1 MGIYGCISEKQNKF
15 AFLSICTY
23 IRIVVADILGKS
35 AICLRK
41 FSAIMYHRIFDIENR
56 LDEAMFLFGGRQ
68 TGKSTLLKERF
79 PKAVYIDLLKSDV
92 RNRFKQ
98 HPEEFRESLL
108 RYPPETLVIVDEIQK
123 VPDLL
128 DEVHWLMVEKGLWF
142 ILSGSSARKIKK
154 SGANNLGGRAI
165 PETLF
170 PLVSAEIPDFDLE
183 RAVQN
188 GMIPRHYMVAN
199 ARNRMRAYIDLYLKE
214 EIIEEALV
222 QNVDEFVRFMEVAA
236 IMDGEIL
243 NYENVASDCEVSAN
257 TVKAY
262 YKILV
267 DTLLGFEVPAYRKVI
282 KRKLYKSPRFYYFD
296 VGIANHLTK
305 RYHLAPKTP
314 EYGHAFEHL
323 IMQEIVAYLGYTNSD
338 EELTYW
344 HTYEN
349 LEVDAVIGDARV
361 AIEIKSKEHIDLDDK
376 KGVTEFAKEHPDTKQ
391 IIVSRDRISRRSG
404 DVDLYYVIDFFK
416 ALWAGEI
423 I

>member
-1 MGIYGCISEKQNKF
+1 M
-15 AFLSICTY
+15 
-23 IRIVVADILGKS
+23 
-35 AICLRK
+35 RK
-41 FSAIMYHRIFDIENR
+41 FITDMYRRIFDIENR

-123 VPDLL
+123 VPELL

-154 SGANNLGGRAI
+154 IGANNLGGRAI

-188 GMIPRHYMVAN
+188 GMIPRHYAVAN

-222 QNVDEFVRFMEVAA
+222 QNADEFVRFMEVAA

-282 KRKLYKSPRFYYFD
+282 KRKLYKAPRFYYFD

-305 RYHLAPKTP
+305 RYHLAPRTP

-323 IMQEIVAYLGYTNSD
+323 IMQEIAAYLGYTNSD

-361 AIEIKSKEHIDLDDK
+361 AIEIKSKEHIDHDDK
-376 KGVTEFAKEHPDTKQ
+376 KGVTEFAKEHPDTRQ

-404 DVDLYYVIDFFK
+404 DVDLYYVTDFFK
-416 ALWAGEI
+416 ALWAGKI

>member
-1 MGIYGCISEKQNKF
+1 
-15 AFLSICTY
+15 
-23 IRIVVADILGKS
+23 
-35 AICLRK
+35 
-41 FSAIMYHRIFDIENR
+41 MYHRIFDIENR

-142 ILSGSSARKIKK
+142 ILSGSSARKIKR

-267 DTLLGFEVPAYRKVI
+267 DTLLGFEVSAYRKVI

-361 AIEIKSKEHIDLDDK
+361 AIEIKSKEHIDHDDK
-376 KGVTEFAKEHPDTKQ
+376 KGVTEFAKEHPLAKQ
-391 IIVSRDRISRRSG
+391 IIVSKDRISRRSG
-404 DVDLYYVIDFFK
+404 DVDLYYVTDFFK

>member
-1 MGIYGCISEKQNKF
+1 
-15 AFLSICTY
+15 
-23 IRIVVADILGKS
+23 
-35 AICLRK
+35 
-41 FSAIMYHRIFDIENR
+41 MYHRIFDIENR

-361 AIEIKSKEHIDLDDK
+361 AIEIKSKEHIDHDDK

-404 DVDLYYVIDFFK
+404 DVDLYYVTDFFK

>member
-1 MGIYGCISEKQNKF
+1 
-15 AFLSICTY
+15 
-23 IRIVVADILGKS
+23 
-35 AICLRK
+35 
-41 FSAIMYHRIFDIENR
+41 MYHRIFDVENR
-56 LDEAMFLFGGRQ
+56 LDEAMFLFGARQ

-79 PKAVYIDLLKSDV
+79 PKAIYIDLLKSDV

-170 PLVSAEIPDFDLE
+170 PLVSAEIPDFDIE

-199 ARNRMRAYIDLYLKE
+199 ARNRMRAYIDLYVKE

-222 QNVDEFVRFMEVAA
+222 QNVDEFIRFMEVAA

-243 NYENVASDCEVSAN
+243 NYENVASDCGVSAN

-296 VGIANHLTK
+296 IGIANHLTK
-305 RYHLAPKTP
+305 RYQLAPKTP

-323 IMQEIVAYLGYTNSD
+323 IMQEIVAYLAYTNSD

-349 LEVDAVIGDARV
+349 IEVDAIIGDARV
-361 AIEIKSKEHIDLDDK
+361 AIEIKSTDHIDHGDK
-376 KGVTEFAKEHPDTKQ
+376 KGIMEFAKEHPNAKQ
-391 IIVSRDRISRRSG
+391 ILVSRDRISRRSG
-404 DVDLYYVIDFFK
+404 NVDLYYVTDFFK
-416 ALWAGEI
+416 TLWAGEI

>member
-1 MGIYGCISEKQNKF
+1 
-15 AFLSICTY
+15 
-23 IRIVVADILGKS
+23 
-35 AICLRK
+35 
-41 FSAIMYHRIFDIENR
+41 MYHRIFDVENR
-56 LDEAMFLFGGRQ
+56 LDEAMFLFGARQ

-79 PKAVYIDLLKSDV
+79 PKAIYIDLLKSDV
-92 RNRFKQ
+92 RTRFKQ

-154 SGANNLGGRAI
+154 SGANNLGGRAM

-170 PLVSAEIPDFDLE
+170 PLVSAEIPDFDIE

-199 ARNRMRAYIDLYLKE
+199 ARNRMRAYIDLYVKE

-222 QNVDEFVRFMEVAA
+222 QNVDEFIRFMEVAA

-243 NYENVASDCEVSAN
+243 NYENVASDCGVSAN

-296 VGIANHLTK
+296 IGIANHLTK
-305 RYHLAPKTP
+305 RYQLAPKTP

-323 IMQEIVAYLGYTNSD
+323 IMQEIVAYLAYTNSD

-349 LEVDAVIGDARV
+349 IEVDAIIGDARV
-361 AIEIKSKEHIDLDDK
+361 AIEIKSTDHVDHGDK
-376 KGVTEFAKEHPDTKQ
+376 KGIMEFAKEHPNAKQ
-391 IIVSRDRISRRSG
+391 ILVSRDRISRRSG
-404 DVDLYYVIDFFK
+404 NMDLYYVTDFFK
-416 ALWAGEI
+416 TLWAGEI

>member
-1 MGIYGCISEKQNKF
+1 
-15 AFLSICTY
+15 
-23 IRIVVADILGKS
+23 
-35 AICLRK
+35 
-41 FSAIMYHRIFDIENR
+41 MYHRIFDVENR
-56 LDEAMFLFGGRQ
+56 LDEAMFLFGARQ

-79 PKAVYIDLLKSDV
+79 PKAIYIDLLKSDV

-108 RYPPETLVIVDEIQK
+108 RYPPKTLVIVDEIQK

-170 PLVSAEIPDFDLE
+170 PLVSAEIPDFDIE
-183 RAVQN
+183 RAIQN

-199 ARNRMRAYIDLYLKE
+199 ARNRMRAYIDLYVKE

-222 QNVDEFVRFMEVAA
+222 QNVDEFIRFMEVAA

-243 NYENVASDCEVSAN
+243 NYENVASDCGVSAN

-296 VGIANHLTK
+296 IGIANHLTK
-305 RYHLAPKTP
+305 RYQLAPKTP

-323 IMQEIVAYLGYTNSD
+323 IIQEIVAYLAYTNSD

-349 LEVDAVIGDARV
+349 IEVDAIIGDARV
-361 AIEIKSKEHIDLDDK
+361 AIEIKSTDHVDHDDK
-376 KGVTEFAKEHPDTKQ
+376 KGIMEFAKEHPNAKQ
-391 IIVSRDRISRRSG
+391 ILVSRDRISRRSG
-404 DVDLYYVIDFFK
+404 NVDLYYVTDFFK

>member
-1 MGIYGCISEKQNKF
+1 
-15 AFLSICTY
+15 
-23 IRIVVADILGKS
+23 
-35 AICLRK
+35 
-41 FSAIMYHRIFDIENR
+41 MYHRIFDIENR

-222 QNVDEFVRFMEVAA
+222 QNVDDFVRFMEVAA

-361 AIEIKSKEHIDLDDK
+361 AIEIKSKEHIDHDDK
-376 KGVTEFAKEHPDTKQ
+376 KGITEFAKEHPDTKQ
-391 IIVSRDRISRRSG
+391 IIVSKDRISRRSG
-404 DVDLYYVIDFFK
+404 DVDLYYVTDFFK

>member
-1 MGIYGCISEKQNKF
+1 
-15 AFLSICTY
+15 
-23 IRIVVADILGKS
+23 
-35 AICLRK
+35 
-41 FSAIMYHRIFDIENR
+41 MYHRIFDVENR
-56 LDEAMFLFGGRQ
+56 RDEAMFLFGARQ

-79 PKAVYIDLLKSDV
+79 PKAIYIDLLKSDV

-170 PLVSAEIPDFDLE
+170 PLVSAEIPDFDIE

-199 ARNRMRAYIDLYLKE
+199 ARNRMRAYIDLYVKE

-222 QNVDEFVRFMEVAA
+222 QNVDEFIRFMEVAA

-243 NYENVASDCEVSAN
+243 NYENVASDCGVSAN

-296 VGIANHLTK
+296 IGIANHLTK
-305 RYHLAPKTP
+305 RYQLAPKTP

-323 IMQEIVAYLGYTNSD
+323 IIQEIVAYLAYTNSD

-349 LEVDAVIGDARV
+349 IEVDAIIGDARV
-361 AIEIKSKEHIDLDDK
+361 AIEIKSTDHVDHGDK
-376 KGVTEFAKEHPDTKQ
+376 KGIMEFAKEHPNAKQ
-391 IIVSRDRISRRSG
+391 ILVSRDRISRRSG
-404 DVDLYYVIDFFK
+404 NVDLYYVTDFFK

>member
-1 MGIYGCISEKQNKF
+1 M
-15 AFLSICTY
+15 
-23 IRIVVADILGKS
+23 
-35 AICLRK
+35 RK
-41 FSAIMYHRIFDIENR
+41 FITDMYRRIFDIENR

-123 VPDLL
+123 VPELL

-170 PLVSAEIPDFDLE
+170 PLVSAEISDFDLE

-188 GMIPRHYMVAN
+188 GMIPRHYAVAN

-222 QNVDEFVRFMEVAA
+222 QNADEFVRFMEVAA

-282 KRKLYKSPRFYYFD
+282 KRKLYKAPRFYYFD

-305 RYHLAPKTP
+305 RYHLAPRTP

-323 IMQEIVAYLGYTNSD
+323 IMQEIAAYLGYTNSD

-361 AIEIKSKEHIDLDDK
+361 AIEIKSKEHIDHDDK
-376 KGVTEFAKEHPDTKQ
+376 KGVTEFAKEHPDTRQ

-404 DVDLYYVIDFFK
+404 DVDLYYVTDFFK

>member
-1 MGIYGCISEKQNKF
+1 MRKF
-15 AFLSICTY
+15 ITDMY
-23 IRIVVADILGKS
+23 RRIV
-35 AICLRK
+35 
-41 FSAIMYHRIFDIENR
+41 DIENR

-188 GMIPRHYMVAN
+188 GMIPRHYAVAN
-199 ARNRMRAYIDLYLKE
+199 ARNRMRSYIDLYLKE

-222 QNVDEFVRFMEVAA
+222 QNADEFVRFMEVAA

-282 KRKLYKSPRFYYFD
+282 KRKLYKAPRFYYFD

-305 RYHLAPKTP
+305 RYHLAPRTP

-323 IMQEIVAYLGYTNSD
+323 IMQEIAAYLGYTNSD

-361 AIEIKSKEHIDLDDK
+361 AIEIKSKEHIDHDDK
-376 KGVTEFAKEHPDTKQ
+376 KGVTEFAKEHPDTRQ

-404 DVDLYYVIDFFK
+404 DVDLYYVTDFFK

>member
-1 MGIYGCISEKQNKF
+1 
-15 AFLSICTY
+15 
-23 IRIVVADILGKS
+23 
-35 AICLRK
+35 
-41 FSAIMYHRIFDIENR
+41 MYRRIFDIENR

-79 PKAVYIDLLKSDV
+79 PKAVFIDLLKSDV

-98 HPEEFRESLL
+98 HPEEFRERLL

-188 GMIPRHYMVAN
+188 GMIPRHYVVAN

-214 EIIEEALV
+214 EIVEESLV
-222 QNVDEFVRFMEVAA
+222 QNADEFVRFMEVAA

-282 KRKLYKSPRFYYFD
+282 KRKLYKAPRFYYFD

-305 RYHLAPKTP
+305 RYHLAPRTP

-323 IMQEIVAYLGYTNSD
+323 IIQEIVAYLGYTNSD

-361 AIEIKSKEHIDLDDK
+361 AIEIKSKEHIDHDDK
-376 KGVTEFAKEHPDTKQ
+376 KGVTEFAKEHPDTRQ

-404 DVDLYYVIDFFK
+404 DVDLFSFDYQRVIYLAKYVPGKSIAKFQETKAFFTNT
-416 ALWAGEI
+416 
-423 I
+423 

>member
-1 MGIYGCISEKQNKF
+1 M
-15 AFLSICTY
+15 
-23 IRIVVADILGKS
+23 
-35 AICLRK
+35 LRK
-41 FSAIMYHRIFDIENR
+41 FQFIMYHRIFDIENR

-68 TGKSTLLKERF
+68 VGKSTLLKERF
-79 PKAVYIDLLKSDV
+79 PKAIYIDLLKSDI

-123 VPDLL
+123 IPDLL
-128 DEVHWLMVEKGLWF
+128 DEVHWLMVEKDLWF
-142 ILSGSSARKIKK
+142 ILSGSSARKIKR

-170 PLVSAEIPDFDLE
+170 PLVSAEIPDYDLD

-199 ARNRMRAYIDLYLKE
+199 AQNRMRAYVDLYLKE
-214 EIIEEALV
+214 EIIEESLV
-222 QNVDEFVRFMEVAA
+222 QNVDEFIRFMEVAA

-243 NYENVASDCEVSAN
+243 NYENVASDCGVSAN

-267 DTLLGFEVPAYRKVI
+267 ETLLGFEVPAYRKVI
-282 KRKLYKSPRFYYFD
+282 KRKLYKSSRFYYFD

-305 RYHLAPKTP
+305 RYHLAPRTP

-323 IMQEIVAYLGYTNSD
+323 IIQEIRAYLGYTGSE

-361 AIEIKSKEHIDLDDK
+361 AIEIKSTDHVNHDDK
-376 KGVTEFAKEHPDTKQ
+376 KSVTEFAKEHPETKQ
-391 IIVSRDRISRRSG
+391 ILVSRDRISRRSG
-404 DVDLYYVIDFFK
+404 DVDLYYVTDFFK

>member
-1 MGIYGCISEKQNKF
+1 
-15 AFLSICTY
+15 
-23 IRIVVADILGKS
+23 
-35 AICLRK
+35 
-41 FSAIMYHRIFDIENR
+41 MYHRIFDIENR

-361 AIEIKSKEHIDLDDK
+361 AIEIKSKEHIDHDDK

-391 IIVSRDRISRRSG
+391 ILVSRDRISRRSG
-404 DVDLYYVIDFFK
+404 DVDLYYVTDFFK

>member
-1 MGIYGCISEKQNKF
+1 M
-15 AFLSICTY
+15 
-23 IRIVVADILGKS
+23 
-35 AICLRK
+35 LRK
-41 FSAIMYHRIFDIENR
+41 FQFIMYHRIFDIENR

-68 TGKSTLLKERF
+68 VGKSTLLKERF
-79 PKAVYIDLLKSDV
+79 PKAIYIDLLKSDI

-123 VPDLL
+123 IPDLL
-128 DEVHWLMVEKGLWF
+128 DEVHWLMVEKDLWF
-142 ILSGSSARKIKK
+142 ILSGSSARKIKR

-170 PLVSAEIPDFDLE
+170 PLVSAEIPDYDLD

-199 ARNRMRAYIDLYLKE
+199 AQNRMRAYVDLYLKE
-214 EIIEEALV
+214 EIIEESLV
-222 QNVDEFVRFMEVAA
+222 QNVDEFIRFMEVAA

-243 NYENVASDCEVSAN
+243 NYENVASDCGVSAN

-267 DTLLGFEVPAYRKVI
+267 ETLLGFEVPAYRKVI
-282 KRKLYKSPRFYYFD
+282 KRKLYKSSRFYYFD

-305 RYHLAPKTP
+305 RYHLAPRTP

-323 IMQEIVAYLGYTNSD
+323 IIQEIRAYLGYTGSE

-361 AIEIKSKEHIDLDDK
+361 AIEIKSTDHVNHDDK
-376 KGVTEFAKEHPDTKQ
+376 KGVTEFAKEHPETKQ
-391 IIVSRDRISRRSG
+391 ILVSRDRISRRSG
-404 DVDLYYVIDFFK
+404 DVDLYYVTDFFK
-416 ALWAGEI
+416 ALWAGENI
-423 I
+423 

>member
-1 MGIYGCISEKQNKF
+1 
-15 AFLSICTY
+15 
-23 IRIVVADILGKS
+23 
-35 AICLRK
+35 
-41 FSAIMYHRIFDIENR
+41 MYHRIFDVENR
-56 LDEAMFLFGGRQ
+56 LDEAMFLFGARQ

-79 PKAVYIDLLKSDV
+79 PKAIYIDLLKSDV

-170 PLVSAEIPDFDLE
+170 PLVSAEIPDFDIE

-199 ARNRMRAYIDLYLKE
+199 ARNRMRAYIDLYVKE

-222 QNVDEFVRFMEVAA
+222 QNVDEFIRFMEVAA

-243 NYENVASDCEVSAN
+243 NYENVASDCGVSAN

-296 VGIANHLTK
+296 IGIANHLTK
-305 RYHLAPKTP
+305 RYQLAPKTP

-323 IMQEIVAYLGYTNSD
+323 IIQEIVAYLAYTNSD
-338 EELTYW
+338 EELSYW
-344 HTYEN
+344 HTYDN
-349 LEVDAVIGDARV
+349 IEVDAIIGDARV
-361 AIEIKSKEHIDLDDK
+361 AIEIKSTDHVDHGDK
-376 KGVTEFAKEHPDTKQ
+376 KGIMEFAKEHPNAKQ
-391 IIVSRDRISRRSG
+391 ILVSRDRISRRSG
-404 DVDLYYVIDFFK
+404 NVDLYYVTDFFK

>member
-1 MGIYGCISEKQNKF
+1 
-15 AFLSICTY
+15 
-23 IRIVVADILGKS
+23 
-35 AICLRK
+35 
-41 FSAIMYHRIFDIENR
+41 MYRRIFDIENH

-68 TGKSTLLKERF
+68 VGKSTLLKERF
-79 PKAVYIDLLKSDV
+79 PKAVYIDLLKSDI

-142 ILSGSSARKIKK
+142 ILSGSSARKIKR

-170 PLVSAEIPDFDLE
+170 PLVSAEIPDFDLD
-183 RAVQN
+183 RAIQN

-222 QNVDEFVRFMEVAA
+222 QNVDEFIRFMEVAA

-243 NYENVASDCEVSAN
+243 NYENVASDCGVSAN

-267 DTLLGFEVPAYRKVI
+267 ETLLGFEVPAYRKVI

-305 RYHLAPKTP
+305 RYHLAPRTP

-323 IMQEIVAYLGYTNSD
+323 IMQEIRAYLGYTGSE

-344 HTYEN
+344 HTYGN

-361 AIEIKSKEHIDLDDK
+361 AIEIKSTDHVDHDDK
-376 KGVTEFAKEHPDTKQ
+376 KGVMEFAKEHPETKQ
-391 IIVSRDRISRRSG
+391 ILVSRDRISRRSG
-404 DVDLYYVIDFFK
+404 DVDLYYVTDFFK

>member
-1 MGIYGCISEKQNKF
+1 
-15 AFLSICTY
+15 
-23 IRIVVADILGKS
+23 
-35 AICLRK
+35 
-41 FSAIMYHRIFDIENR
+41 MYHRIFDIENR

-142 ILSGSSARKIKK
+142 ILSGSSARKIKR

-361 AIEIKSKEHIDLDDK
+361 AIEIKSKEHIDHDDK

-404 DVDLYYVIDFFK
+404 DVDLYYVTDFFK

>member
-1 MGIYGCISEKQNKF
+1 M
-15 AFLSICTY
+15 
-23 IRIVVADILGKS
+23 
-35 AICLRK
+35 RK
-41 FSAIMYHRIFDIENR
+41 FITDMYRRIFDIENR

-170 PLVSAEIPDFDLE
+170 PLVSAEIPDLDLE

-188 GMIPRHYMVAN
+188 GMIPRHYAVAN
-199 ARNRMRAYIDLYLKE
+199 ARNRMRSYIDLYLKE
-214 EIIEEALV
+214 EIIEETLV
-222 QNVDEFVRFMEVAA
+222 QNADEFVRFMEVAA

-282 KRKLYKSPRFYYFD
+282 KRKLYKAPRFYYFD

-305 RYHLAPKTP
+305 RYHLAPRTP

-323 IMQEIVAYLGYTNSD
+323 IMQEIAAYLGYTNSD

-361 AIEIKSKEHIDLDDK
+361 AIEIKSKEHIDHDDK
-376 KGVTEFAKEHPDTKQ
+376 KGVTEFAKEHPDTRQ

-404 DVDLYYVIDFFK
+404 DVDLYYVTDFFK

>member
-1 MGIYGCISEKQNKF
+1 
-15 AFLSICTY
+15 
-23 IRIVVADILGKS
+23 
-35 AICLRK
+35 
-41 FSAIMYHRIFDIENR
+41 MYHRIFDVENR
-56 LDEAMFLFGGRQ
+56 LDEAMFLFGARQ

-79 PKAVYIDLLKSDV
+79 PKAIYIDLLKSDV

-108 RYPPETLVIVDEIQK
+108 RYPPKTLVIVDEIQK

-170 PLVSAEIPDFDLE
+170 PLVSAEIPDFDIE
-183 RAVQN
+183 RAIQN

-199 ARNRMRAYIDLYLKE
+199 ARNRMRAYIDLYVKE

-222 QNVDEFVRFMEVAA
+222 QNVDEFIRFMEVAA

-243 NYENVASDCEVSAN
+243 NYENVASDCGVSAN

-296 VGIANHLTK
+296 IGIANHLTK
-305 RYHLAPKTP
+305 RYQLAPKTP

-323 IMQEIVAYLGYTNSD
+323 IIQEIVAYLAYTNSD
-338 EELTYW
+338 EELSYW

-349 LEVDAVIGDARV
+349 IEVDAIIGDARV
-361 AIEIKSKEHIDLDDK
+361 AIEIKSTDHVDHGDK
-376 KGVTEFAKEHPDTKQ
+376 KGIMEFAKEHPNAKQ
-391 IIVSRDRISRRSG
+391 ILVSRDRISRRSG
-404 DVDLYYVIDFFK
+404 NVDLYYVTDFFK

>member
-1 MGIYGCISEKQNKF
+1 M
-15 AFLSICTY
+15 
-23 IRIVVADILGKS
+23 
-35 AICLRK
+35 RK
-41 FSAIMYHRIFDIENR
+41 FRAIMYHRIFDIENR

-361 AIEIKSKEHIDLDDK
+361 AIEIKSKEHIDHDDK

-404 DVDLYYVIDFFK
+404 DVDLYYVTDFFK

>member
-1 MGIYGCISEKQNKF
+1 
-15 AFLSICTY
+15 
-23 IRIVVADILGKS
+23 
-35 AICLRK
+35 
-41 FSAIMYHRIFDIENR
+41 MYHRIFDVENR
-56 LDEAMFLFGGRQ
+56 LDEAMFLFGARQ

-79 PKAVYIDLLKSDV
+79 PKAIYIDLLKSDV

-108 RYPPETLVIVDEIQK
+108 RYPPKTIVIVDEIQK

-170 PLVSAEIPDFDLE
+170 PLVSAEIPDFDIE

-199 ARNRMRAYIDLYLKE
+199 ARNRMRAYIDLYVKE

-222 QNVDEFVRFMEVAA
+222 QNVDEFIRFMEVAA

-243 NYENVASDCEVSAN
+243 NYENVASDCGVSAN

-296 VGIANHLTK
+296 IGIANHLTK
-305 RYHLAPKTP
+305 RYQLAPKTP

-323 IMQEIVAYLGYTNSD
+323 IIQEIVAYLAYTNSD

-349 LEVDAVIGDARV
+349 IEVDAIIGDARV
-361 AIEIKSKEHIDLDDK
+361 AIEIKSKDHVDHGDK
-376 KGVTEFAKEHPDTKQ
+376 KGIMEFAKEHPNAKQ
-391 IIVSRDRISRRSG
+391 ILVSRDRISRRSG
-404 DVDLYYVIDFFK
+404 NVDLYYVIDFFK

>member
-1 MGIYGCISEKQNKF
+1 
-15 AFLSICTY
+15 
-23 IRIVVADILGKS
+23 
-35 AICLRK
+35 
-41 FSAIMYHRIFDIENR
+41 MYHRIFDIENR
-56 LDEAMFLFGGRQ
+56 LDEGMFLFGGRQ

-79 PKAVYIDLLKSDV
+79 PNAVYIDLLNSEM
-92 RNRFKQ
+92 RNRFSQ
-98 HPEEFRESLL
+98 HPEQFRERLL

-128 DEVHWLMVEKGLWF
+128 DEVHWLMVNKGLWF

-165 PETLF
+165 PEILY
-170 PLVSAEIPDFDLE
+170 PLVSAEIPDFDLD

-199 ARNRMRAYIDLYLKE
+199 ARNRMKGYIELYLKE

-222 QNVDEFVRFMEVAA
+222 QKVSDFIRFMEVAA

-262 YKILV
+262 YQILK

-282 KRKLYKSPRFYYFD
+282 KRKIFKAPRFYYFD
-296 VGIANHLTK
+296 VGIANYLTG
-305 RYHLAPKTP
+305 RYHLAEKTP

-338 EELTYW
+338 EELSYW

-361 AIEIKSKEHIDLDDK
+361 AIEIKSTDHADHDDK
-376 KGVTEFAKEHPDTKQ
+376 KSVMEFAKEHPGTKQ
-391 IIVSRDRISRRSG
+391 ILVSRDRISRRSG
-404 DVDLYYVIDFFK
+404 DVDLYYVTDFFK

>member
-1 MGIYGCISEKQNKF
+1 
-15 AFLSICTY
+15 
-23 IRIVVADILGKS
+23 
-35 AICLRK
+35 
-41 FSAIMYHRIFDIENR
+41 MYHRIFDVENR
-56 LDEAMFLFGGRQ
+56 LDEAMFLFGARQ

-79 PKAVYIDLLKSDV
+79 PKAIYIDLLKSDV

-170 PLVSAEIPDFDLE
+170 PLVSAEIPDFDIE

-199 ARNRMRAYIDLYLKE
+199 ARNRMRAYIDLYVKE

-222 QNVDEFVRFMEVAA
+222 QNVDEFIRFMEVAA

-243 NYENVASDCEVSAN
+243 NYENVASDCGVSAN

-296 VGIANHLTK
+296 IGIANHLTK
-305 RYHLAPKTP
+305 RYQLAPKTP

-323 IMQEIVAYLGYTNSD
+323 IIQEIVAYLAYTNSD
-338 EELTYW
+338 EELSYW

-349 LEVDAVIGDARV
+349 IEVDAIIGDARV
-361 AIEIKSKEHIDLDDK
+361 AIEIKSPDHVDHGDK
-376 KGVTEFAKEHPDTKQ
+376 KGIMEFAKEHPNAKQ
-391 IIVSRDRISRRSG
+391 ILVSRDRISRRSG
-404 DVDLYYVIDFFK
+404 NVDLYYVTDFFK

>member
-1 MGIYGCISEKQNKF
+1 
-15 AFLSICTY
+15 
-23 IRIVVADILGKS
+23 
-35 AICLRK
+35 
-41 FSAIMYHRIFDIENR
+41 MYRRIFDIENR

-188 GMIPRHYMVAN
+188 GMIPRHYAVAN

-222 QNVDEFVRFMEVAA
+222 QNADEFVRFMEVAA

-282 KRKLYKSPRFYYFD
+282 KRKLYKAPRFYYFD

-305 RYHLAPKTP
+305 RYHLAPRTP

-323 IMQEIVAYLGYTNSD
+323 IMQEIAAYLGYTNSD

-361 AIEIKSKEHIDLDDK
+361 AIEIKSKEHIDNDDK
-376 KGVTEFAKEHPDTKQ
+376 KGVTEFAKEHPDTRQ

-404 DVDLYYVIDFFK
+404 DVDLYYVTDFFK

>member
-1 MGIYGCISEKQNKF
+1 M
-15 AFLSICTY
+15 
-23 IRIVVADILGKS
+23 
-35 AICLRK
+35 RK
-41 FSAIMYHRIFDIENR
+41 FITDMYRRIFDIENR

-170 PLVSAEIPDFDLE
+170 PLVSAEIPDFNLE

-188 GMIPRHYMVAN
+188 GMIPRHYAVAN

-222 QNVDEFVRFMEVAA
+222 QNADEFVRFMEVAA

-282 KRKLYKSPRFYYFD
+282 KRKLYKAPRFYYFD

-305 RYHLAPKTP
+305 RYHLAPRTP

-323 IMQEIVAYLGYTNSD
+323 IMQEIAAYLGYTNSD

-361 AIEIKSKEHIDLDDK
+361 AIEIKSKEHIDHDDK
-376 KGVTEFAKEHPDTKQ
+376 KGVTEFAKEHPDTRQ

-404 DVDLYYVIDFFK
+404 EVDLYYVTDFFK

>member
-1 MGIYGCISEKQNKF
+1 
-15 AFLSICTY
+15 
-23 IRIVVADILGKS
+23 
-35 AICLRK
+35 
-41 FSAIMYHRIFDIENR
+41 MYHRIFDIENR

-222 QNVDEFVRFMEVAA
+222 QIVDEFVRFMEVAA

-361 AIEIKSKEHIDLDDK
+361 AIEIKSKEHIDHDDK
-376 KGVTEFAKEHPDTKQ
+376 KGITEFAKEHPDTKQ
-391 IIVSRDRISRRSG
+391 IIVSKDRISRRSG
-404 DVDLYYVIDFFK
+404 DVDLYYVTDFFK

>member
-1 MGIYGCISEKQNKF
+1 M
-15 AFLSICTY
+15 
-23 IRIVVADILGKS
+23 
-35 AICLRK
+35 RK
-41 FSAIMYHRIFDIENR
+41 FITDMYRRIFDIENR
-56 LDEAMFLFGGRQ
+56 LDGAMFLFGGRQ

-188 GMIPRHYMVAN
+188 GMIPRHYAVAN

-222 QNVDEFVRFMEVAA
+222 QNADEFVRFMEVAA

-267 DTLLGFEVPAYRKVI
+267 NTLLGFEVPAYRKVI
-282 KRKLYKSPRFYYFD
+282 KRKLYKAPRFYYFD

-305 RYHLAPKTP
+305 RYHLAPRTP

-323 IMQEIVAYLGYTNSD
+323 IMQEIAAYLGYTNSD

-361 AIEIKSKEHIDLDDK
+361 AIEIKSKEHIDHDDK
-376 KGVTEFAKEHPDTKQ
+376 KGVTEFAKEHPDTRQ

-404 DVDLYYVIDFFK
+404 DVDLYYVTDFFK

>member
-1 MGIYGCISEKQNKF
+1 
-15 AFLSICTY
+15 
-23 IRIVVADILGKS
+23 
-35 AICLRK
+35 
-41 FSAIMYHRIFDIENR
+41 MYHRIFDIENR

-68 TGKSTLLKERF
+68 VGKSTLLKERF
-79 PKAVYIDLLKSDV
+79 PKAIYIDLLKSDI
-92 RNRFKQ
+92 RTRFKQ

-108 RYPPETLVIVDEIQK
+108 RYPPETLVIIDEIQK
-123 VPDLL
+123 IPDLL

-142 ILSGSSARKIKK
+142 ILSGSSARKIKR

-170 PLVSAEIPDFDLE
+170 PLVSAEIPDYDLD

-188 GMIPRHYMVAN
+188 GMIPRHYTVAN
-199 ARNRMRAYIDLYLKE
+199 AQNRMRAYVDLYLKE
-214 EIIEEALV
+214 EIIEESLV
-222 QNVDEFVRFMEVAA
+222 QNVDEFIRFMEVAA

-243 NYENVASDCEVSAN
+243 NYENVASDCGVSAN

-267 DTLLGFEVPAYRKVI
+267 ETLLGFEVPAYRKVI
-282 KRKLYKSPRFYYFD
+282 KRKLYKSSRFYYFD

-305 RYHLAPKTP
+305 RYHLAPRTP

-323 IMQEIVAYLGYTNSD
+323 IIQEIRAYLGYTGSE

-361 AIEIKSKEHIDLDDK
+361 AIEIKSTDHVNHDDK
-376 KGVTEFAKEHPDTKQ
+376 KGVTEFAKEHPETKQ
-391 IIVSRDRISRRSG
+391 ILVSRDRISRRSG
-404 DVDLYYVIDFFK
+404 DVDLYYVTDFFK